1 MVLILTVS
9 FVQAPLPVVV
19 GEIDTR
25 VDERLAH
32 DLVRGVVAVLGGA
45 GGRID
50 GRQAWIGLLDNMTL
64 NQVQR
69 PLPLPLPPSLS
80 LPPSPAPAPAPSRSF
95 ASSSRTITAVL
106 RLARR

>member
-32 DLVRGVVAVLGGA
+32 DLVRGVVAVLGVA

-64 NQVQR
+64 NQLHR
-69 PLPLPLPPSLS
+69 PLS
-80 LPPSPAPAPAPSRSF
+80 PSPSPQAHVRSPRSRSRSRSF